1 MVILKFEMNQTY
13 RTQVMWPARLV
24 SRHQDE
30 DDNEDD
36 DNEDDDNGNH
46 NGSTIPQ
53 YDLQQAVV

>member
-1 MVILKFEMNQTY
+1 MVILKFEMNQTN

-36 DNEDDDNGNH
+36 DNGNH
-46 NGSTIPQ
+46 NGSIIPQ